1 MTAEQ
6 TVIIADILGLESE
19 NISALPDDIKAEMDF
34 IAENSAPETQEE
46 RLEVYFSLEKLWQKA
61 VTAQALKE
69 LSAKL
74 NIEDKILVSLD
85 PETLKY
91 ITDLFLSGADDDEVY
106 GAVISADKEESE
118 KEFQRIMSD
127 G

>member
-1 MTAEQ
+1 MTTEQ

-19 NISALPDDIKAEMDF
+19 NISALPENIKAEMDF
-34 IAENSAPETQEE
+34 IAENAAPETQEE

-61 VTAQALKE
+61 VTAQAVKE

-74 NIEDKILVSLD
+74 NIEDKILVSLV
-85 PETLKY
+85 PETLNY
-91 ITDLFLSGADDDEVY
+91 ITDLYLSGADDDEVY